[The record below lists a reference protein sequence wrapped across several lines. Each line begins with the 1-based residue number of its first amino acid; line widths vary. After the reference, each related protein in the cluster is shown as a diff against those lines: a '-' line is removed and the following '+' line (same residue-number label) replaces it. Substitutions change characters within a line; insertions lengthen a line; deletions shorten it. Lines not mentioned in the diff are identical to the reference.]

1 MSWRD
6 LIDMAV
12 RNLWKRK
19 LRTFLTVLGVIIGT
33 ASIVIMVSIGIGMNE
48 SFRKQIESMGSLN
61 VINVYNYNYYG
72 GNQNTDVKLDEA
84 TLDEFEK
91 IEGVEAVSPVKN
103 AYFAIID
110 GKYVCTTSI
119 RGIEPAVMGALG
131 YKISEGRTLEE
142 GDSMKLVLGAY
153 TKNEFYNP
161 KQSWQNRWNG
171 TNTIEI
177 DPFNDKFKI
186 TYDTSYGQKGYDKSI
201 KPEKIEIVGV
211 MDESSSDSWSSFM
224 PLKDVEKLEAARAK
238 KYNEKTTQ
246 NKGYEEAV
254 VKVEDMDD
262 VEDVQQQIIDMGFE
276 ASSLT
281 QYLNSMQ
288 ESSQMM
294 QMVLGAIGAVSLLVA
309 AIGIANTMVMSIYE
323 RTKEIGVMK
332 VIGANVRDI
341 RMLFLVEA
349 SFIGFMG
356 GVAGITLSYAVSK
369 VVNIVGMNMGQAY
382 DLSVIPAYLALLAV
396 VFATFV
402 GTAAG
407 FMPAVRATKL
417 SALAAIKTA
426 E

>member
-33 ASIVIMVSIGIGMNE
+33 ASIVVMVSVGIGMNE
-48 SFRKQIESMGSLN
+48 SFRQQIEQMGSLN
-61 VINVYNYNYYG
+61 VINVYNYSMYG
-72 GNQNTDVKLDEA
+72 GGNGEQV
-84 TLDEFEK
+84 TLDMKTIDEFKK
-91 IEGVEAVSPVKN
+91 IDGVEAASPVKN
-103 AYFAIID
+103 VYYAIIC
-110 GKYVCTTSI
+110 GKYVCTT
-119 RGIEPAVMGALG
+119 GIMGIDPSVMSAMG

-142 GDSMKLVLGAY
+142 GDSMSIVLGSY
-153 TKNEFYNP
+153 VTGEFYNP

-171 TNTIEI
+171 ENTIEI
-177 DPFNDKFKI
+177 NPFEDKFKI

-201 KPEKIEIVGV
+201 KPEKIEVVGI
-211 MDESSSDSWSSFM
+211 MDENSSNSWSSYM
-224 PLKDVEKLEAARAK
+224 PLKDVEKLEAARIK
-238 KYNEKTTQ
+238 KYNEKNT

-254 VKVEDMDD
+254 VKVENIKD
-262 VEDVQQQIIDMGFE
+262 VERVQQQIKDMGFE

-281 QYLNSMQ
+281 EYLNSMQ
-288 ESSQMM
+288 ESSRMLQL
-294 QMVLGAIGAVSLLVA
+294 VLGAIGAISLFVA

-332 VIGANVRDI
+332 VIGASVRDI
-341 RMLFLVEA
+341 RMLFLTEA

-356 GVAGITLSYAVSK
+356 GIAGMIISFIVSK
-369 VVNIVGMNMGQAY
+369 GINVVAMNMGQTY
-382 DLSVIPAYLALLAV
+382 SISVIPWYLAVAAV
-396 VFATFV
+396 IFATFI

-417 SALAAIKTA
+417 SALAAIKT

>member
-48 SFRKQIESMGSLN
+48 SFRQQIESMGSLS
-61 VINVYNYNYYG
+61 VINVYNYSYYG
-72 GNQNTDVKLDEA
+72 DNKNKDLKLDEA
-84 TLDEFEK
+84 TLSEIK
-91 IEGVEAVSPVKN
+91 NIEGVEAVSPVKDV
-103 AYFAIID
+103 YYAIID

-119 RGIEPAVMGALG
+119 RGIDPAVMSSLG
-131 YKISEGRTLEE
+131 YTIAEGRSLEE
-142 GDSMKLVLGAY
+142 GDSMKLVMGAY
-153 TKNEFYNP
+153 ARNEFYNP
-161 KQSWQNRWNG
+161 KQSWQNRWNSE
-171 TNTIEI
+171 NTIEI
-177 DPFNDKFKI
+177 DPFNDNFKI
-186 TYDTSYGQKGYDKSI
+186 TYDTMYGEKGYDKSI
-201 KPEKIEIVGV
+201 KPEKIEIVGI
-211 MDESSSDSWSSFM
+211 MDENASDSWYSFM
-224 PLKDVEKLEAARAK
+224 PLKDVEKMEAARAK
-238 KYNEKTTQ
+238 KNGEKVSQ
-246 NKGYEEAV
+246 NKGYQEAI
-254 VKVEDMDD
+254 VKVEDVDY
-262 VEDVQQQIIDMGFE
+262 VEDVQQQVIDMGFE

-281 QYLNSMQ
+281 EYLNSMQ
-288 ESSQMM
+288 ESSKMM
-294 QMVLGAIGAVSLLVA
+294 QMVLGAIGAVSLFVA

-332 VIGANVRDI
+332 VIGASIKDI

-349 SFIGFMG
+349 SFIGFLG
-356 GVAGITLSYAVSK
+356 GVAGILLSYAVSAIVN
-369 VVNIVGMNMGQAY
+369 VVGANMGQAY
-382 DLSVIPAYLALLAV
+382 DLSVIPVYLAVLSV
-396 VFATFV
+396 VFATLV